1 MYLGGIATHKK
12 KQSLV
17 RSTFYHM
24 LSFGY
29 CCCNFFTCIQNTSLQ
44 HYLALACFRAVLGQG
59 KKEENFRIAVKSQKL
74 TLWEMILVYLS
85 WYSTTPTYVSY
96 IQCIK
101 SSRVLSRELCFW
113 PTRPKTLYYLSKHHI
128 PYKSRFDKKCKV
140 VGCSVS
146 SQKSFGT

>member
-12 KQSLV
+12 NKALV

-59 KKEENFRIAVKSQKL
+59 KKEEKFRIAVVSQKII
-74 TLWEMILVYLS
+74 LWEIILVYLS

-96 IQCIK
+96 VHLTYSVFYLVVLLVESSVLDQQDQKHCIIYLNTTYLTNLGLIR
-101 SSRVLSRELCFW
+101 RVKL
-113 PTRPKTLYYLSKHHI
+113 
-128 PYKSRFDKKCKV
+128 
-140 VGCSVS
+140 
-146 SQKSFGT
+146 